1 MKGPSILSCMQ
12 ETHHFKFSVKE
23 VKLILQH
30 PQFL

>member
-1 MKGPSILSCMQ
+1 MKGPSTLLGMQ

-23 VKLILQH
+23 VKLILLH